1 MLRFFKRWLPAK
13 DEVSKPKTAARQAVE
28 MLRREYSGKP
38 LLEDQVRSDPFD
50 QFSTWFEEAV
60 DAIKNDPNAMILSTA
75 DDEGHPSSRTV
86 LLKGYDES
94 GFVFYTNYNSRKAG
108 QILRNPNVSITFYW
122 PDLMRQIHIEGVA
135 EKVSEAQSDAY
146 FSTRPANSR
155 LSAWASSQSET
166 VASREELEEN
176 LREMEKKFKDGD
188 IPRPSNWGGFRVRP
202 RRFEFWQ
209 GRLNRLHDRICYIQS
224 EDCWKIK
231 RLSP

>member
-13 DEVSKPKTAARQAVE
+13 DEISKPKTAARQAVE

-38 LLEDQVRSDPFD
+38 LLEDQVHTDPFD
-50 QFSTWFEEAV
+50 QFTTWFEEAV

-75 DDEGHPSSRTV
+75 DEEGHPSSRTV

-94 GFVFYTNYNSRKAG
+94 GFVFYTNYDSRKAG

-135 EKVSEAQSDAY
+135 GKVSEAQSDAY

-188 IPRPSNWGGFRVRP
+188 IPRPSNWGGFRVKP

-224 EDCWKIK
+224 GENWEIK